1 MGSKLEEKVTTPVKN
16 RLTNY
21 FMVATKPKPDTNS
34 KTMTNQEITN
44 VVESND
50 ANTNRKRERDD
61 NQQNDA
67 EMKVVDEADK
77 ATVNGQGKEEKT
89 KLKEPKKKKRRVVM
103 CELID

>member
-34 KTMTNQEITN
+34 KTMTNQEITK

-50 ANTNRKRERDD
+50 ANTNRKRERDEMND

-67 EMKVVDEADK
+67 EMKAVDEADQ
-77 ATVNGQGKEEKT
+77 ATVNGQDKSEET

-103 CELID
+103 